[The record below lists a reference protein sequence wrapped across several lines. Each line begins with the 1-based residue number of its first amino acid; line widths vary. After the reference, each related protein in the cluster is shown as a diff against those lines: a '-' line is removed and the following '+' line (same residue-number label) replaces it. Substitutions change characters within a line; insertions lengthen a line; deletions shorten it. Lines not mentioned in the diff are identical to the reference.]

1 MDSIAVEA
9 VAALEAALNGL
20 MPVPVPAG
28 LTRSTRVLTQRIRP
42 CGLGGYIGVHQ
53 DPTASLYGRRLNAR
67 VEVSIAAG
75 VPADASAYAAT
86 LSGQVLAQTRAEL
99 ALLGI
104 HRLSSSSLP
113 DPSQLAF
120 DVDFEYIHVPDA
132 GEGVISTLD
141 LGVFNNVTPYR
152 ATPVFGFDAATLAT
166 LPQPLGEFFAVDDPD
181 LDGGSPAGDWA
192 VATAPAPRIVQR
204 RTTHGG
210 PGTLADPRKAGTQ
223 LLWRPRGAPM
233 SLARAAMQFEF
244 RSTSGE
250 GLGVVF
256 GRRAADDFWFYLA
269 SQAHGYQVFGRRT
282 PAEWLQVGEPADSGF
297 TLNQRQQLL
306 IGFHD
311 KTLFA
316 ELDGDRSLTVTTTD
330 NVLAGELGLLT
341 QGNDAA
347 AFLAGRVWRLD

>member
-20 MPVPVPAG
+20 MPVPVPDG
-28 LTRSTRVLTQRIRP
+28 LTRSTRVVTQRIRP
-42 CGLGGYIGVHQ
+42 TGLGGYIGVHQ
-53 DPTASLYGRRLNAR
+53 DPTASLYGRRLSAR
-67 VEVSIAAG
+67 VEVSIG
-75 VPADASAYAAT
+75 SDSPADASAYAAT
-86 LSGQVLAQTRAEL
+86 LTGQVLAQTRAEL
-99 ALLGI
+99 ASLGI
-104 HRLSSSSLP
+104 HRLSSSSLA

-132 GEGVISTLD
+132 GEGVIDTLD
-141 LGVFNNVTPYR
+141 VGVFNNVTPYR
-152 ATPVFGFDAATLAT
+152 AKPVFDFDAATLAT
-166 LPQPLGEFFAVDDPD
+166 LPQPLAEFFAVDDPD

-192 VATAPAPRIVQR
+192 VLAAPTPRIVQR
-204 RTTHGG
+204 EAARGG

-223 LLWRPRGAPM
+223 LLWRPRGVPL

-244 RSTSGE
+244 RSASGE

-256 GRRAADDFWFYLA
+256 GRRADDDFWFYLA
-269 SQAHGYQVFGRRT
+269 SQARGYQVFGRRT
-282 PAEWLQVGEPADSGF
+282 PTEWLQVGAAANSGF

-311 KTLFA
+311 QTLFA

-330 NVLAGELGLLT
+330 TVLAGELGLLT
-341 QGNDAA
+341 QGNDGAT
-347 AFLAGRVWRLD
+347 FLTGRVWRLD

>member
-1 MDSIAVEA
+1 MDSIALEA

-20 MPVPVPAG
+20 MPAPVPAG
-28 LTRSTRVLTQRIRP
+28 LTRLTRVVTQRIRP

-67 VEVSIAAG
+67 LEVDIGADE
-75 VPADASAYAAT
+75 PADASAYAAA

-99 ALLGI
+99 ASLGI
-104 HRLSSSSLP
+104 HRLSGAPAPDSSR
-113 DPSQLAF
+113 LAF
-120 DVDFEYIHVPDA
+120 DVDFEYVHVPDA
-132 GEGVISTLD
+132 GEGVIDTLD

-152 ATPVFGFDAATLAT
+152 ATAAFDFDAATLVT
-166 LPQPLGEFFAVDDPD
+166 LPQPLAEFFALDDPD
-181 LDGGSPAGDWA
+181 LDGGSPPGDWA
-192 VATAPAPRIVQR
+192 VVNAPTPRITQR

-233 SLARAAMQFEF
+233 ALARAAMQFDF
-244 RSTSGE
+244 RSTSGA

-256 GRRAADDFWFYLA
+256 GRRAPDDFWFFLA
-269 SQAHGYQVFGRRT
+269 SQANGYQVFGRRT
-282 PAEWLQVGEPADSGF
+282 PGQWLQVGDAAVGGF

-306 IGFHD
+306 VGFHD
-311 KTLFA
+311 STLFA
-316 ELDGDRSLTVTTTD
+316 ELDGDRTLTVTATQK
-330 NVLAGELGLLT
+330 VLPGELGLLT

-347 AFLAGRVWRLD
+347 SFLAGRLWRLD